1 MKKIDLGPDHFSF
14 PNFCFE
20 KKYNYYLFLQ
30 SAILADNEDVQTYF
44 FEILANL
51 EENNKS
57 KKSIIK
63 DEWNLL
69 IPKDSIWNWAD
80 FRGNSEIH
88 KIKKGTKTFTLDNL
102 KNYLLNEFYD
112 QNQSQFIN
120 LVPEFWIEFN
130 DQIAIYALYNAEI
143 IIIGTDI
150 KPELS
155 KITIQ
160 KFQFYFYSSFD
171 AYIDHWGPV
180 FRWTKPQINFL
191 KEQFSSNSSKEE

>member
-1 MKKIDLGPDHFSF
+1 MKNIELDPHQFSF

-20 KKYNYYLFLQ
+20 RKYNYYLFLQ
-30 SAILADNEDVQTYF
+30 SAILADNEVAQTYF
-44 FEILANL
+44 FEILVSL

-57 KKSIIK
+57 KKTIIK
-63 DEWNLL
+63 DKWNLL
-69 IPKDSIWNWAD
+69 IPKDISWNWAD
-80 FRGNSEIH
+80 FRGNSGSH
-88 KIKKGTKTFTLDNL
+88 KVNKGTKTFTLNNL
-102 KNYLLNEFYD
+102 KNYLLDEFYE

-130 DQIAIYALYNAEI
+130 DQIALYALYNAEI

-155 KITIQ
+155 KITVQ
-160 KFQFYFYSSFD
+160 KFPFYFYSSFV

-180 FRWTKPQINFL
+180 FRWNKSQINFL
-191 KEQFSSNSSKEE
+191 KEQFSSNSSKED